1 MAHLS
6 RWRFAGKAALV
17 HLGISVLI
25 AAAVAWLVFK
35 VWYPFPYNHLTGG
48 LGLFTIVV
56 LVDLVCGPLVTFILA
71 NPRKSKRELTLDF
84 SLVALIQLSAL
95 LYGLYTVKIARPVLL
110 SFERDRITVVTE
122 AEIDKETLH
131 EAPENMRHL
140 PLFGRQKIGIRRAQ
154 NEKEFFES
162 IHLSQQG
169 MEASV
174 RPGWWLEFSEVLPE
188 VKEKMLSLKEVKEVR
203 QPEKSILDKAI
214 SETALPRESL
224 FYLPLTSKF
233 SQDWLILLD
242 KDGNFLSYAPINGF
256 DLQEGKY
263 NTEDQK

>member
-6 RWRFAGKAALV
+6 RWRFASKAALV

-25 AAAVAWLVFK
+25 AAVVAWLVFK

-95 LYGLYTVKIARPVLL
+95 LYGLHTVKIARPVLL
-110 SFERDRITVVTE
+110 SFERDRIAVITE
-122 AEIDKETLH
+122 AEIDLENLH
-131 EAPENMRHL
+131 EAPANLRQL
-140 PLFGRQKIGIRRAQ
+140 PLLGQQKIGIRRAQ

-162 IHLSQQG
+162 IHLSQEG
-169 MEASV
+169 MEPSV

-188 VKEKMLSLKEVKEVR
+188 VKEKMYSLKDVKPLRSTE
-203 QPEKSILDKAI
+203 QEILNDAVQR
-214 SETALPRESL
+214 SHLPRESL
-224 FYLPLTSKF
+224 FYLPMTSKL

-242 KDGNFLSYAPINGF
+242 KNGDFVGYAPINGF

-263 NTEDQK
+263 DLP